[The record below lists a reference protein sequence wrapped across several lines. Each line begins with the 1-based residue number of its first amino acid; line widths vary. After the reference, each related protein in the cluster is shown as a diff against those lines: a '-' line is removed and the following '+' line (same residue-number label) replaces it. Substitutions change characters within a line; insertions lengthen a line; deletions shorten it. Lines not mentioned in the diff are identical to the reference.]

1 MSSFTMKTGLTGS
14 FVHWISYKN
23 VRKKIKT
30 FNRFEFN
37 FAHGFHGW
45 FMKIISNI
53 KNFPH
58 NNFSVQCIII
68 QILLIVDKYV
78 SHLQSW
84 SCLNKAGS
92 SCKIVNKTNNF
103 FYWRMFK
110 DSCVQSPTCCWENNS
125 RLCLNIWL
133 IYSFFVF
140 NQSKHFKL
148 FFISSFI
155 NIINPIYEIGFF
167 MTEVQ
172 SNNYYLMLHVVLL
185 VLNLRFLWRPSLL
198 MKHVFFITFEA
209 FK

>member
-1 MSSFTMKTGLTGS
+1 MAFMVDLWKLSPTS
-14 FVHWISYKN
+14 
-23 VRKKIKT
+23 KT
-30 FNRFEFN
+30 F
-37 FAHGFHGW
+37 HT
-45 FMKIISNI
+45 II
-53 KNFPH
+53 
-58 NNFSVQCIII
+58 FSVQCIII
-68 QILLIVDKYV
+68 KILLIVEKYV

-92 SCKIVNKTNNF
+92 NCKIDSKTNNF
-103 FYWRMFK
+103 LYWRMFK

-148 FFISSFI
+148 FFITSFI

-198 MKHVFFITFEA
+198 MKNVFFITLLP